1 MKFSE
6 KQITQ
11 VIDNIKRVLVSN
23 GFTED
28 YHGNL
33 VITKRE
39 YQTSTQYRFR
49 FQNRQVTIQGRDGFS
64 AWSKIESDTYE
75 NIKINPRGFSIK
87 GSVFELRGKRK
98 FEL

>member
-11 VIDNIKRVLVSN
+11 VIDTIKKVLISN

-39 YQTSTQYRFR
+39 YQASTQYRFR
-49 FQNRQVTIQGRDGFS
+49 FQNRQVTIQGRDGYS
-64 AWSKIESDTYE
+64 SWSKVDSDSYE
-75 NIKINPRGFSIK
+75 NIKITSRGFSIK
-87 GSVFELRGKRK
+87 GNVFELQGKRK